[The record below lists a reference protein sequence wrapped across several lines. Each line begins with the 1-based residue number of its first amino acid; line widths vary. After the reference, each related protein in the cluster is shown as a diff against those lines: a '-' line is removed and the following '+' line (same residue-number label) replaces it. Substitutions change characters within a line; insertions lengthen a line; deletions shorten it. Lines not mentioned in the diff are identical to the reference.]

1 MCVCALLALS
11 KNKDTQILSRRGK
24 APRPT
29 SVGHCNPFLPTPSTP
44 TPYDSLLPPTGGN
57 CQPAQTTLR
66 NQPTQRD
73 TACPERL
80 KTTPGQEL
88 PPSAPRRRKR
98 QPATTSVQAWRAAW
112 GAWGLGQEQGPA
124 QSLGKLHAHGPQA
137 GHWPQDSKEGH
148 GRARVEGPART
159 FFIAHSRGSSRVG
172 PFASFAH
179 SGLLG
184 EEGGERREGFSQDSR
199 SNQTDPLDWLQ
210 REKDGEKGDG
220 RCGTLG
226 KPWGVRGITAKGLVT
241 GICLQG

>member
-184 EEGGERREGFSQDSR
+184 EEGGGRREEGGVFSGFQIKSD
-199 SNQTDPLDWLQ
+199 
-210 REKDGEKGDG
+210 
-220 RCGTLG
+220 
-226 KPWGVRGITAKGLVT
+226 
-241 GICLQG
+241 